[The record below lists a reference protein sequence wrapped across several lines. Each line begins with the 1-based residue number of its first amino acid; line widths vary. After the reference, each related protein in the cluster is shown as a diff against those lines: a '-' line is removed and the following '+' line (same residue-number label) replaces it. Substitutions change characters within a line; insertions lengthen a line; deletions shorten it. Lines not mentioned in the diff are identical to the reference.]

1 MKKKVSFSRLIMYLL
16 LIFLAFVYLLPIW
29 SAITTSTKSTEQVAL
44 TTPVTPVFPPH
55 FEAYRIAFSELKR
68 PIINSLAFTVFATIF
83 STVLGSLAGFALA
96 KLIRSTTSKKL
107 LVLITFGIFIPYQA
121 ILIPLVRIISSLG
134 LYNTIPGLILTHTA
148 YGIPI
153 TTLLFTNYYYEIPDE
168 LVEAAKV
175 DGANPLKI
183 YTSVVLPISKPAF
196 VVTAIY
202 QFVNIWND
210 YLFGVVLTR
219 GEEAMPATV
228 KLANLKGSFVAN
240 WNIQMAGALIVAL
253 PTLFIMIA
261 LGKYLIRGYT
271 TGALKE

>member
-1 MKKKVSFSRLIMYLL
+1 MTKNLSRALL
-16 LIFLAFVYLLPIW
+16 YGVLIFLVFVYLLPLW
-29 SAITTSTKSTEQVAL
+29 SAITTSMKSTEQVAL
-44 TTPVTPVFPPH
+44 TTPVTPAFPPTL
-55 FEAYRIAFSELKR
+55 EAYKIAFSELKR
-68 PIINSLAFTVFATIF
+68 PILNSLAFTVFATIF
-83 STVLGSLAGFALA
+83 SSVLGSLAGFTLA
-96 KLIRSTTSKKL
+96 KLLKGSTSKKL
-107 LVLITFGIFIPYQA
+107 LMIITFGVFLPYQA
-121 ILIPLVRIISSLG
+121 ILIPLVRIISNLG

-153 TTLLFTNYYYEIPDE
+153 TTLLFANYYYEIPDE
-168 LVEAAKV
+168 LIEAAKV
-175 DGANPLKI
+175 DGANPFSI
-183 YTSVVLPISKPAF
+183 YLRVVLPISMPAF

-240 WNIQMAGALIVAL
+240 WNVQMAGALIVAL
-253 PTLFIMIA
+253 PTLLIMIA

-271 TGALKE
+271 AGAVKE